1 MLSKGQLELISILK
15 GTMPTAPADV
25 AVENKTWY
33 PIWVAREKLKIGDR
47 RLYEVNQV
55 LYEVY
60 NEAGDNL
67 YPPDQVPAVF
77 RAIDAEHTGSI
88 DDPYIYVVPM
98 EVFEGKYYLYNGIKY
113 LCIRDSGIP
122 LNYTPD
128 QLIDHYFKIA

>member
-1 MLSKGQLELISILK
+1 MLSKGQLELIGILK
-15 GTMPTAPADV
+15 GTLPTAPADV

-33 PIWVAREKLKIGDR
+33 PIWIPKEKLNIGDR
-47 RLYEVNQV
+47 RLHNDI

-60 NEAGDNL
+60 NNAGDNL

-77 RAIDAEHTGSI
+77 RAIDAEHAGTLE
-88 DDPYIYVVPM
+88 DPYIYIVPM
-98 EVFEGKYYLYNGIKY
+98 EVFKDKYYLYEGVKY

-128 QLIDHYFKIA
+128 QLIDQYFKIVG